1 MFSGKKNSTPDA
13 PAQKVN
19 ELDAQIYKVD
29 KSAWGEGPW
38 QHEPDRAEWEHA
50 GLPCLAV
57 RGPHGGW
64 CGYAAVDPSHPLYQ
78 KYYDDVDVE
87 VHGGLTY
94 ANKCQGH
101 ICHVPK
107 PGKSKHVWWFG
118 FDCAH
123 SGDFSPSYGN
133 RYVGQGYPWPEK
145 PYDHATAIAANDWR
159 VDRYRD
165 LAYVEG
171 ETCRLAE
178 QLAKLAE
185 GR

>member
-1 MFSGKKNSTPDA
+1 MADQDSP
-13 PAQKVN
+13 QKPVETQVN
-19 ELDAQIYKVD
+19 ESDAVNYTVD
-29 KSAWGEGPW
+29 KSAWGDGPW
-38 QHEPDRAEWEHA
+38 HHEPDRAEWEHA

-64 CGYAAVDPSHPLYQ
+64 CGYAAVSPSHPLYQ
-78 KYYDDVDVE
+78 QSYDGVDVD

-94 ANKCQGH
+94 ADKCQGH

-107 PGKSKHVWWFG
+107 PGQSEHVWWFG
-118 FDCAH
+118 FDCGH

-133 RYVGQGYPWPEK
+133 RYRHGEP
-145 PYDHATAIAANDWR
+145 PYDHAKAIAANTWL
-159 VDRYRD
+159 VERYRD

-178 QLAKLAE
+178 QLAAIAKAE
-185 GR
+185 GTPR